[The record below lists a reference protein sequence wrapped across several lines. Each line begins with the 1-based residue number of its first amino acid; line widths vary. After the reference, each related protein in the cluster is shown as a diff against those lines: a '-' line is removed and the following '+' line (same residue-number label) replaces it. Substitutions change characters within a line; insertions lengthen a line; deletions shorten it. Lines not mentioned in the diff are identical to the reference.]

1 MQTKT
6 TTENQTDAKVPP
18 VADGLLE
25 KIKNFLLQ
33 CYSPVAKLQD
43 ATILMSTMEIYHA
56 VQRIYPSDSYSAET
70 IAQWLHE
77 GCYHFTDTG
86 KLQFEWMLKQED

>member
-6 TTENQTDAKVPP
+6 TTENQTDAPLPP

-33 CYSPVAKLQD
+33 CYSPVATLQD

-56 VQRIYPSDSYSAET
+56 VQRLYPSDSYSAEI

-77 GCYHFTDTG
+77 GGYHFTDTG